1 MNKIR
6 PIILCVAAAI
16 VSLMA
21 YGVFKGISLNTL
33 LASLNFGKT
42 TVLIFSIVL
51 SIVFCLLFALEC
63 IRGRMKLTKV
73 LKKSFWMLLS
83 TVAVFIVGQLAAW
96 AYTAS
101 AGLEFNLYGK
111 VLQEQSSA
119 NIVVYGTMV
128 LVFVVTIAL
137 YLKGRAK
144 ALRSS
149 SSSMRANAA
158 VNAANHYAYTTL
170 YGALAL
176 AFAPTVVMMF
186 VSGYNEV
193 FWVPFSCAVVSMV
206 LYHMTS
212 LRLWILVGISAIL
225 LHILPAIQY
234 LYVYPLTIG
243 SLGSLI
249 AVAFLEI
256 MILIPLVDLYVMP
269 DRKR

>member
-6 PIILCVAAAI
+6 PIILSVAAVI

-42 TVLIFSIVL
+42 TVLVFSIVL

-63 IRGRMKLTKV
+63 VRGRMKLTKV
-73 LKKSFWMLLS
+73 LKKSGWLLLS
-83 TVAVFIVGQLAAW
+83 TVIIFIVGQLAAW
-96 AYTAS
+96 AYNAS

-111 VLQEQSSA
+111 VQQEQSPA
-119 NIVVYGTMV
+119 DIIVYGTMV
-128 LVFVVTIAL
+128 LVFAITVAL

-144 ALRSS
+144 ALRGS

-158 VNAANHYAYTTL
+158 VNAANHYAYTTF
-170 YGALAL
+170 YGALTL
-176 AFAPTVVMMF
+176 AFVPSVVMMF
-186 VSGYNEV
+186 MSGYNEV
-193 FWVPFSCAVVSMV
+193 FWIPVSCAVVSMV
-206 LYHMTS
+206 LYHMTN
-212 LRLWILVGISAIL
+212 LRLCLLLGISAIL
-225 LHILPAIQY
+225 LHIFPAIQY

-243 SLGSLI
+243 SLGTLI

-269 DRKR
+269 VRKR